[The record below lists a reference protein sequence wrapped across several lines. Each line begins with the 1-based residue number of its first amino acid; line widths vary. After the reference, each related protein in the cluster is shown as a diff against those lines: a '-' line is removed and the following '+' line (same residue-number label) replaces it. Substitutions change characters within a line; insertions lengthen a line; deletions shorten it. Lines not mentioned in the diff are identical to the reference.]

1 MSWVAL
7 AISITLMLAL
17 VGAAITGADAA
28 RAQVT
33 QGTAGCS
40 NTSVE
45 AIPRTPGEDARYEV
59 RFVNRGAPIEPEVDG
74 IVIQLDPGIQLPRR
88 VRGSEID
95 IHFTHDGML
104 TRSDNTVEDDDLWNS
119 TLTVEAVVGENFLG
133 YRTVEN
139 DDDIGMLA
147 QDEFRWE
154 GDNYT
159 VEELGIDTNDQR
171 LQLTLSRELQE
182 DPYGLVLTVGNVDLE
197 FSEDDENEDIISWD
211 ISSEDIP
218 EWADQQPVPVS
229 LKFYEHADPSGAGD
243 ADSVELTEPARRG
256 GPATMTIFHDI
267 TRNGDPV
274 AIPTNAVVFMTIHED
289 AGLSNP
295 VEGGHYLWEV
305 GSEHDQELCEAFHPN
320 PAVRNAFQRMEEA
333 IASHSQDD
341 EIAGGLLVDL
351 EVELEQPTA
360 RRQDELELRALGF
373 AVGTTVIFWRD
384 SNMNGVFDA
393 RGAVLCR
400 DEVDE
405 KGIAKCTIPI
415 TNPPFVPGFGD
426 CSFTLETPA
435 DSGKTVDEIKAKET
449 TNCNFINARDGHGH
463 TSILVLEDQTQECD
477 NNADDGD
484 DGNGNGNGTGNDAD
498 DEDGGYCL
506 VARANVQDAFQVLE
520 LDGTVRLGPVL
531 PTHSTVDLDLLD
543 FPQGYLEALS
553 VGGFLADLDQVN
565 RRTISPEGSLSF
577 ALALPEDIISG
588 LQEMVATIK
597 SPTAA
602 GGCNGSASTE
612 DGCHRITAEVT
623 VENALEIQ
631 ATPETALPN
640 QKIQVTI
647 QGFRG
652 TYISRISIDGVAVR
666 AFGPDG
672 LVESFDT
679 VVTEEDEPGGIAL
692 DDSGRWTGS
701 VILPV
706 NGSTLLGGDR
716 KLQVRDS
723 GRRLGETTITF
734 PTRQIE
740 ATPEQATPG
749 QTITIAG
756 EGFPVSNTR
765 GSQAQAE
772 VAYHFG
778 AGRLDR
784 TVNIDAAGTFT
795 LEIDLPRNAAIPST
809 NLVTAVFQDD
819 HGQDIRTFTTHR
831 IDAAQVA
838 LSPDRGPPGTAVTV
852 TGSGFRP
859 FTSVTRAIFGSLD
872 LTPAPAPHTDRN
884 GSVQFEVLIPQSP
897 PGAETLIV
905 LAGGIYV
912 QAPFQVRDPL
922 TEPGPGTPVAQ
933 LEERLGGALETVFHF
948 NNEDKVWQFYEPGFP
963 EDSTLQGLVST
974 EVYWIKVTSTTQ
986 AIFNGRT
993 RTLTCTEESCWN
1005 LITW

>member
-1 MSWVAL
+1 MPWVAL
-7 AISITLMLAL
+7 AMSMALILAL
-17 VGAAITGADAA
+17 VGAAITGTNAA
-28 RAQVT
+28 KA
-33 QGTAGCS
+33 QGTTAPIQCPTADTVNP

-45 AIPRTPGEDARYEV
+45 AIPRTPGADARYEV
-59 RFVNRGAPIEPEVDG
+59 TFVNHGAPIEPEVDG
-74 IVIQLDPGIQLPRR
+74 IIIRLDPKIQLPKR

-95 IHFTHDGML
+95 IHFTHDGVL
-104 TRSDNTVEDDDLWNS
+104 TRSDREEDTESLWDATLTVGVVEDD
-119 TLTVEAVVGENFLG
+119 NFQG
-133 YRTVEN
+133 YRAEGNT
-139 DDDIGMLA
+139 GMLTQA
-147 QDEFRWE
+147 EFRWE
-154 GDNYT
+154 GDTYT
-159 VEELGIDTNDQR
+159 VDELGIHAGSQR
-171 LQLTLSRELQE
+171 LELTLSRELQE

-197 FSEDDENEDIISWD
+197 FSEDDENEDVISWD

-218 EWADQQPVPVS
+218 QWANNGMVEIS

-256 GPATMTIFHDI
+256 GPATMTIYHDI

-274 AIPTNAVVFMTIHED
+274 AIPTGAVVFMTIHED

-295 VEGGHYLWEV
+295 LEGGHYLWEV
-305 GSEHDQELCEAFHPN
+305 GSEHNQELCEAFHPN

-351 EVELEQPTA
+351 EVELEHPTA

-373 AVGTTVIFWRD
+373 AIGTTVIFWRD

-426 CSFTLETPA
+426 CNFTLETPA
-435 DSGKTVDEIKAKET
+435 DSGKTVDEIRGTDT

-463 TSILVLEDQTQECD
+463 TSILVLEDQTGECND
-477 NNADDGD
+477 NE
-484 DGNGNGNGTGNDAD
+484 NGN
-498 DEDGGYCL
+498 CL
-506 VARANVQDAFQVLE
+506 VARDDVRDAFQVLE

-553 VGGFLADLDQVN
+553 VGGFLADLDEVS

-588 LQEMVATIK
+588 LQEIVATVRA
-597 SPTAA
+597 PTST
-602 GGCNGSASTE
+602 GDCNGSANTE
-612 DGCHRITAEVT
+612 GGCHRITAEVT
-623 VENALEIQ
+623 VENALEVQ

-652 TYISRISIDGVAVR
+652 SNISRISIDGVAVR
-666 AFGPDG
+666 AEGPDG
-672 LVESFDT
+672 LIESFDT
-679 VVTEEDEPGGIAL
+679 VVAEENGPGGIPL

-734 PTRQIE
+734 PTRSIQ
-740 ATPEQATPG
+740 ATPEQTTPG
-749 QTITIAG
+749 QTITVAG

-765 GSQAQAE
+765 GSQAQVE
-772 VAYHFG
+772 VTYHYG

-784 TVNIDAAGTFT
+784 QVNIDAAGAFT

-838 LSPDRGPPGTAVTV
+838 LSPEQGPPGTAVTV

-884 GSVQFEVLIPQSP
+884 GSVQFEVLVPQSP

-912 QAPFQVRDPL
+912 QAPFQVRDTL
-922 TEPGPGTPVAQ
+922 TEPGPGTPVAH
-933 LEERLGGALETVFHF
+933 LDERLGEALDVVFHF

-963 EDSTLQGLVST
+963 EDSNLQGLITT

-986 AIFNGRT
+986 AILNGRT
-993 RTLTCTEESCWN
+993 RTLTCTEDSCWN